1 MFLSRYQH
9 KIKTVE
15 ELAELIGAFPRN
27 QKVVMC
33 HGVFDVVHPGHM
45 RHLMYA
51 KGKAD
56 ILIAS
61 LTADRHINKG
71 LYRPHIPQNI
81 RAANLA
87 AFEMVDYVI
96 IDKNATPLTNIELL
110 QPDFFAKGYEYSGK
124 SKPKKTQDEQL
135 LLESY
140 GGEMLFTPGD
150 VIYSSSKLINLEEPM
165 IRIEKLAS
173 LMESEGLS
181 IKDLIDCLNS
191 PKPITIHVIGDTIVD
206 GMTYTNV
213 IGGQIKTP
221 TLSVRLESQENY
233 VGGAGIVA
241 KHLKAA
247 GAEVIFTT
255 VLGED
260 PLAEFVINDLL
271 ESGIKIQNI
280 VDRNRPTTY
289 KNAIVANNYRLVKI
303 DTLDNSSISD
313 AILEQM
319 VNKISTTPAD
329 AVIFSD
335 FRHGIFNKR
344 TIEDLIAAIPKT
356 CFKVADSQVATRWGN
371 ITEFKGFDL
380 ITPNEREARFALGDQ
395 DSGIRPLAS
404 LLYDEA
410 QCKTLILKLGERGLI
425 TCRDGNHEALDS
437 SIFVDSFADHVID
450 AVGSGDALLAYA
462 TLALVKGYTSAT
474 ASILGSMAA
483 ACECEVDGNIPVTKD
498 DVVKK
503 IHQAIQHAEYLFEPC
518 PTVTDVRRN
527 IPEPSSVNLSAKERS
542 PVVDLV

>member
-1 MFLSRYQH
+1 MFLNRYQH

-15 ELAELIGAFPRN
+15 ELSAMIGSFPRDK
-27 QKVVMC
+27 KVVMC

-61 LTADRHINKG
+61 LTADHHINKG
-71 LYRPHIPQNI
+71 HYRPHIPQHI

-87 AFEMVDYVI
+87 AFEMVDFVI
-96 IDKNATPLTNIELL
+96 IDTNSTPLANIEKL

-124 SKPKKTQDEQL
+124 SKPQKTQEEEE
-135 LLESY
+135 LLETY

-150 VIYSSSKLINLEEPM
+150 VVYSSSKLINLEEPV
-165 IRIEKLAS
+165 IRLEKLAS
-173 LMESEGLS
+173 VMEMDGIS
-181 IKDLIDCLNS
+181 IKHLMDALNS
-191 PKPITIHVIGDTIVD
+191 TKPVTIHVIGDTIVD
-206 GMTYTNV
+206 GIMHSNV
-213 IGGQIKTP
+213 IGGQTKTP

-233 VGGAGIVA
+233 VGGAAIVA

-247 GAEVIFTT
+247 GADVVFTT

-260 PLAEFVINDLL
+260 SLAQFVQQDLL
-271 ESGIKIQNI
+271 EAGIELQLI
-280 VDRNRPTTY
+280 VDKNRPTTY
-289 KNAIVANNYRLVKI
+289 KNAVVANNYRLIKI

-313 AILEQM
+313 VILEQL
-319 VNKISTTPAD
+319 VEKIRETSAD

-344 TIEDLIAAIPKT
+344 TIDSLVAAIPKA
-356 CFKVADSQVATRWGN
+356 CFKVADSQVASRWGN
-371 ITEFKGFDL
+371 ITEFQGFDL

-404 LLYDEA
+404 DVYDRA
-410 QCKTLILKLGERGLI
+410 NCKILILKLGERGLL
-425 TCRDGNHEALDS
+425 THRSKHHESLDS
-437 SIFVDSFADHVID
+437 SIFIDSFVDHVVD

-462 TLALVKGYTSAT
+462 ALALTRGYSSTI

-483 ACECEVDGNIPVTKD
+483 ACECEVDGNIPIAKE
-498 DVVKK
+498 DVIKK
-503 IHQAIQHAEYLFEPC
+503 IQHTIQSAKYLFEP
-518 PTVTDVRRN
+518 
-527 IPEPSSVNLSAKERS
+527 ILPSMPNEIIVNPNYAEEM
-542 PVVDLV
+542 VEA

>member
-15 ELAELIGAFPRN
+15 ELVDIIGPYPRT

-61 LTADRHINKG
+61 LTADHHISKG
-71 LYRPHIPQNI
+71 QYRPHIPQSI

-96 IDKNATPLTNIELL
+96 IDKNTTPLANIELL

-124 SKPKKTQDEQL
+124 SKPKKTQEEEA

-150 VIYSSSKLINLEEPM
+150 IVYSSSKFINLEAPM
-165 IRIEKLAS
+165 IRLEKLAAV
-173 LMESEGLS
+173 MELSGIS
-181 IKDLIDCLNS
+181 IKDVLASLNS
-191 PKPITIHVIGDTIVD
+191 SKPVTIHVVGDTIVD
-206 GMTYTNV
+206 GITYTNV

-247 GAEVIFTT
+247 GAEVVFTT

-260 PLAEFVINDLL
+260 PLAEFVVNDLK
-271 ESGIKIQNI
+271 EAGITVQLI
-280 VDRNRPTTY
+280 VDKNRPTTY

-313 AILEQM
+313 AITEQL
-319 VNKISTTPAD
+319 VHHISSTAAD

-344 TIEDLIAAIPKT
+344 TIDELVAAIPVT
-356 CFKVADSQVATRWGN
+356 CFKVADSQVASRWGN
-371 ITEFKGFDL
+371 ITEFQGFDL

-395 DSGIRPLAS
+395 DSGIRPLSSRLFDVAR
-404 LLYDEA
+404 
-410 QCKTLILKLGERGLI
+410 CKTLILKLGERGLL
-425 TCRDGNHEALDS
+425 TCCSNNHDS
-437 SIFVDSFADHVID
+437 LESFVFVDSFADHVVD

-462 TLALVKGYTSAT
+462 TLALVKGYSPAI
-474 ASILGSMAA
+474 ASIVGSMAA
-483 ACECEVDGNIPVTKD
+483 ACECEVDGNIPIAKE
-498 DVVKK
+498 DVCKK
-503 IHQAIQHAEYLFEPC
+503 IQHVIEHSEYLFEPAQ
-518 PTVTDVRRN
+518 TVTRH
-527 IPEPSSVNLSAKERS
+527 EPMVKNTVIEGLVSA
-542 PVVDLV
+542 

>member
-1 MFLSRYQH
+1 MFISRYQY
-9 KIKTVE
+9 KVKTVE
-15 ELAELIGAFPRN
+15 ELAEIIRPYPRTK
-27 QKVVMC
+27 KVVMC

-61 LTADRHINKG
+61 LTADHHINKG
-71 LYRPHIPQNI
+71 HYRPHIPQNI

-96 IDKNATPLTNIELL
+96 IDKNATPLSNLATL
-110 QPDFFAKGYEYSGK
+110 QPDFFAKGYEYSGTN
-124 SKPKKTQDEQL
+124 KPKKTQEEEL

-150 VIYSSSKLINLEEPM
+150 VVYSSSKLINLEEPM
-165 IRIEKLAS
+165 IRLEKLAA
-173 LMESEGLS
+173 LMEVEG
-181 IKDLIDCLNS
+181 ITIDDLIESLSS
-191 PKPITIHVIGDTIVD
+191 PQPVTIHVVGDTIVD
-206 GMTYTNV
+206 GITYTNV

-233 VGGAGIVA
+233 VGGAAIVA

-247 GAEVIFTT
+247 GADVVFTT

-260 PLAEFVINDLL
+260 SLAEFVVNDLQAA
-271 ESGIKIQNI
+271 GIKIQLI
-280 VDRNRPTTY
+280 VDKNRPTTY
-289 KNAIVANNYRLVKI
+289 KNAIVANNYRLIKV

-313 AILEQM
+313 AILEQL
-319 VNKISTTPAD
+319 VEKITLTEAN

-344 TIEDLIAAIPKT
+344 TMSELVAAIPKK
-356 CFKVADSQVATRWGN
+356 CFKVADSQVASRWGN
-371 ITEFKGFDL
+371 ITEFQGFDL

-404 LLYDEA
+404 LLYDKA
-410 QCKTLILKLGERGLI
+410 QCKMLILKLGERGLL
-425 TCRDGNHEALDS
+425 THRSSEHEALDAS
-437 SIFVDSFADHVID
+437 VFVDSFVDHVID
-450 AVGSGDALLAYA
+450 AVGAGDALLAYA
-462 TLALVKGYTSAT
+462 TLALIKGYSSSI
-474 ASILGSMAA
+474 ASIVGSMAA
-483 ACECEVDGNIPVTKD
+483 ACECEVDGNIPITKD
-498 DVVKK
+498 DVIKK
-503 IHQAIQHAEYLFEPC
+503 IRHVTQHAAYLFEPAFSRM
-518 PTVTDVRRN
+518 PN
-527 IPEPSSVNLSAKERS
+527 EIIVNPNYIE
-542 PVVDLV
+542 DLVEA